1 MPNAMTRVMSNT
13 IYRME
18 LENGNVVKVYPDDS
32 PESPR
37 EWSNLGTLECL
48 RHRRYNLG
56 DSQIDGDT
64 LLERLNDPD
73 LIAVPVYAYEH
84 GQIAL
89 RAIQG
94 APSYPFNDQWDSA
107 LCGVVFVSKPKVIQ
121 EYGDLTDESVN
132 KAIECLKCEVNTY
145 SQYVNGEVYS
155 VVIEDK
161 DGETIDSICGVYADS
176 AEDAAELMAEGKL

>member
-1 MPNAMTRVMSNT
+1 MD
-13 IYRME
+13 
-18 LENGNVVKVYPDDS
+18 NGNVVKVYADHS

-37 EWSNLGTLECL
+37 EWSNLGTIECL
-48 RHRRYNLG
+48 RHRHYSLG
-56 DSQIDGDT
+56 DSQIDGET

-84 GQIAL
+84 GQIML

-107 LCGVVFVSKPKVIQ
+107 LCGVVFVSKPKVIR
-121 EYGDLTDESVN
+121 EYGDLSEDSVN

-145 SQYVNGEVYS
+145 SQYVNGEVYHI
-155 VVIEDK
+155 VIEDK
-161 DGETIDSICGVYADS
+161 DGETVDSIGGVYADS
-176 AEDAAELMAEGKL
+176 AMEAAELMAKGQL